1 MSHTTQVKTVP
12 IKDISA
18 LKKALE
24 ELKKEGINVSLE
36 EKAVPRMYYVNQLQ
50 KHMGLKSDVCDYVI
64 RLPDSYYDIGLVK
77 DEAAGGYTP
86 VFDDYESAGHHPQS
100 NTGRGAIKKF
110 LGAPFAGKVEHWSGR
125 RDDTEQTLHS
135 IGKLMQAYTKH
146 AAINAAVKAG
156 HKVLGT
162 TKDANGNIQLRLG
175 VK

>member
-18 LKKALE
+18 LKKAIE
-24 ELKKEGINVSLE
+24 ELKKEGVNITLE
-36 EKAVPRMYYVNQLQ
+36 EKAIPRMYYVNQLQ

-64 RLPDSYYDIGLVK
+64 RVNDAYFDVGLVK
-77 DEAAGGYTP
+77 DEEAGGYTP
-86 VFDDYESAGHHPQS
+86 VFDDYSRKGPNPLS
-100 NTGRGAIKKF
+100 RKGNGAIKKF
-110 LGAPFAGKVEHWSGR
+110 LGAPFTGKVEHWSGR

-135 IGKLMQAYTKH
+135 IGKLMQSYTKH

-156 HKVLGT
+156 HTVLGT
-162 TKDANGNIQLRLG
+162 TKDKDGNVQLRLG